1 MGKNTKKNNAAGNNN
16 QDLNP
21 LNKADDAAT
30 IENLRIKK
38 LKWTRSKIFILW
50 LGLVLFV
57 VISATTHIDKKIAA
71 ALVILYGLITPV
83 FSGFFSYLG
92 QVIGMIPYL
101 GPSIVKAFTLP
112 ATLLIA
118 LSAYILS
125 LIRIKQGMFKQVVS
139 ARLYALV
146 LAIGIV
152 IGYILGKIF

>member
-1 MGKNTKKNNAAGNNN
+1 MGKE
-16 QDLNP
+16 QDQDTGELP
-21 LNKADDAAT
+21 
-30 IENLRIKK
+30 IKK
-38 LKWTRSKIFILW
+38 LKWTRSKIILLW
-50 LGLVLFV
+50 LGLILFL
-57 VISATTHIDKKIAA
+57 VISAFTHLDKKIAA

-83 FSGFFSYLG
+83 FSGIFSTLG
-92 QVIGMIPYL
+92 YYISLVPYF
-101 GPSIVKAFTLP
+101 GPTIIKAFTLP

-118 LSAYILS
+118 FSAYLLS

>member
-1 MGKNTKKNNAAGNNN
+1 MGKE
-16 QDLNP
+16 QDQETGELP
-21 LNKADDAAT
+21 
-30 IENLRIKK
+30 IKK
-38 LKWTRSKIFILW
+38 LKWTRSKILLLW
-50 LGLVLFV
+50 LGLILFL
-57 VISATTHIDKKIAA
+57 VISAFTHLDKKIAA

-83 FSGFFSYLG
+83 FSGIFSSLG
-92 QVIGMIPYL
+92 YYISLVPYF
-101 GPSIVKAFTLP
+101 GPTIIKAFSLP

-118 LSAYILS
+118 FSAYLLS

>member
-1 MGKNTKKNNAAGNNN
+1 MVKEQEQETLEK
-16 QDLNP
+16 P
-21 LNKADDAAT
+21 V
-30 IENLRIKK
+30 KK
-38 LKWTRSKIFILW
+38 LKWTRSKIILLW
-50 LGLVLFV
+50 LGLILFL
-57 VISATTHIDKKIAA
+57 VISAFTHLDKKIAA

-83 FSGFFSYLG
+83 FSGIFSMLG
-92 QVIGMIPYL
+92 YYISMVPFL
-101 GPSIVKAFTLP
+101 GPTIIKAFTLP

-118 LSAYILS
+118 FSAYILS

>member
-1 MGKNTKKNNAAGNNN
+1 MEKEKPKEMEKALQKEMECNGIPVKK
-16 QDLNP
+16 
-21 LNKADDAAT
+21 
-30 IENLRIKK
+30 I
-38 LKWTRSKIFILW
+38 KWTRSKILLLW
-50 LGLVLFV
+50 LGLVSFIAV
-57 VISATTHIDKKIAA
+57 SAFTHLDKKVAA

-83 FSGFFSYLG
+83 FSGIFSALG
-92 QVIGMIPYL
+92 YYISMVPYF

-118 LSAYILS
+118 FSAYILS

-146 LAIGIV
+146 LAVGIV